1 MHELSLC
8 NSIARAVIQN
18 AQGRRVT
25 SVRLR
30 VGALRQ
36 VVPETLVYCWSIAS
50 RGPILDGSVLE
61 VEHVPA
67 EIECGDCG
75 TRSELSRFN
84 LSCPSCGNHEVK
96 VVSGEEML
104 IESIEVADEAE
115 PPEAPPDP
123 RPSGPAT
130 TAAH

>member
-1 MHELSLC
+1 VHELSLC
-8 NSIARAVIQN
+8 DSIARAVIQN

-84 LSCPSCGNHEVK
+84 LSCPNCGNQDVK

-104 IESIEVADEAE
+104 IESIEVADDAE
-115 PPEAPPDP
+115 PPDPLPAAPE
-123 RPSGPAT
+123 SGSAT
-130 TAAH
+130 TAVH